1 MFARLTALRK
11 PSLLVAA
18 LAGLALASCAQV
30 PGARES
36 ASGGPRIDASAPVP
50 VAMLLPMTDAGG
62 GGGVARSMENAAR
75 LALRESGASRIDL
88 SVYDTNGTPAGARAA
103 AAEAL
108 TGGAQIIVGPLYS
121 QSISA
126 ITPVVAGQD
135 VNVLSLSNNAAVAG
149 GNVYVLGQTFGDVA
163 ERLTTFA
170 RRQGRSSVAVVH
182 GDDVGGTAGRDAIV
196 RAAEGS
202 GMQVAT
208 VQGYPLSQQGIAEAG
223 PRIADAIRA
232 SGANAVFLTASA
244 DADLPFI
251 ARTLPENGI
260 DPSQTRYIGLTRWNA
275 SGEAVTLPGLQG
287 GLFALPNQQAIS
299 AFEGRYRAA
308 YGDAPHPL
316 AGLAYDAVAAIA
328 TLVGEGRDDALT
340 GSALTRRE
348 GFQGAYG
355 AFRLLP
361 DGTNDRALAVA
372 QIQNNQVTVLD
383 PAPASF
389 GRAGF

>member
-18 LAGLALASCAQV
+18 FAALALSACAPPTSGPAV
-30 PGARES
+30 
-36 ASGGPRIDASAPVP
+36 SGGPSIDTSAPVP
-50 VAMLLPMTDAGG
+50 VALLLPMTDAGG
-62 GGGVARSMENAAR
+62 GGGVARSMEDAAR
-75 LALRESGASRIDL
+75 LALREAGATRVDL
-88 SVYDTNGTPAGARAA
+88 TVYDTTGTPAGARTAA
-103 AAEAL
+103 TEAL
-108 TGGAQIIVGPLYS
+108 TDGAQVIVGPLYS

-126 ITPVVAGQD
+126 VTPIVSGQG

-170 RRQGRSSVAVVH
+170 RGQGRGSVAVIH
-182 GDDVGGTAGRDAIV
+182 GDDVGGNAGRDAIV
-196 RAAEGS
+196 RAAQSS

-208 VQGYPLSQQGIAEAG
+208 VQSYPLSQQGIDDAG
-223 PRIADAIRA
+223 PRIAEAVRS
-232 SGANAVFLTASA
+232 SGAEAVFLTASA

-251 ARTLPENGI
+251 ARTLPENGV
-260 DPSQTRYIGLTRWNA
+260 DPALTRYIGLTRWSA
-275 SGEAVTLPGLQG
+275 SGEAMSLPGLQG
-287 GLFALPNQQAIS
+287 GLFAVPNQQAIS
-299 AFEGRYRAA
+299 AFEGRFEAA
-308 YGDAPHPL
+308 YGTAPHPL
-316 AGLAYDAVAAIA
+316 AGLAYDAMTAVA
-328 TLVGEGRDDALT
+328 TLVGEGRRDALT
-340 GSALTRRE
+340 GGAITRGQ

-372 QIQNNQVTVLD
+372 QVQNNQVVILD

-389 GRAGF
+389 GRPGF